1 MWHRYNQQ
9 KVKNMKPDLVK
20 VEIEDEDFGVEMLCL
35 STKDA
40 CRVLGIG
47 RTSFWKIADS
57 LPAVAINGRR
67 RWSRRGL
74 VRWIEANS
82 RTGRTG
88 TRA

>member
-20 VEIEDEDFGVEMLCL
+20 VEIEDFDVEMLCL

-47 RTSFWKIADS
+47 RTSFWKIADT
-57 LPAVAINGRR
+57 LPAVRINGRR
-67 RWSRRGL
+67 RWVRRGL
-74 VRWIEANS
+74 ERWIEANA
-82 RTGRTG
+82 RTGAT
-88 TRA
+88 A